1 MCRSTLVAS
10 VCGLPY
16 AYIYI
21 YTYIYRERYMHIYMH
36 ISLSIYIYI
45 YMHIWAEKLTA
56 RVRGKATVVWE
67 SLR

>member
-1 MCRSTLVAS
+1 MCRRTLVAS
-10 VCGLPY
+10 VYGLPY

-21 YTYIYRERYMHIYMH
+21 YIYTYIYIERDICIYMH
-36 ISLSIYIYI
+36 LSLSIYI

-56 RVRGKATVVWE
+56 RVRGKATVVWK